1 MSDKIDTQISE
12 ENKTSY
18 AHLIMQKR
26 KAALEHAAQAYEQ
39 AVKKRIHELGKLCL
53 ECNLGDHDTG
63 FLRKEFLKIAVRPPK
78 SPEAGQSETV
88 KKEAVK
94 NGKRV

>member
-1 MSDKIDTQISE
+1 MTDKVEAKTSE

-26 KAALEHAAQAYEQ
+26 KAALEHAAKAYEQ
-39 AVKKRIHELGKLCL
+39 AVKNRINELGKLCL

-63 FLRKEFLKIAVRPPK
+63 FLREQFLKISASPPK
-78 SPEAGQSETV
+78 SPQTRQSEAV

-94 NGKRV
+94 NEK